1 MAISRDQG
9 VFLQVT
15 FYNRG
20 MLKRICVFCGSSS
33 GVHSSY
39 AEAAQAVGRLLCR
52 RGVELVYGGGNVGL
66 MGVLADACLAEG
78 GRVIGVIPQALVDKE
93 VAHLGLT
100 ELRVVSSM
108 HERKAI
114 MAELSDAFAALPGG
128 YGTWEELFE
137 MLTWTQLGIQRK
149 PCGLLNVNGY
159 YDPLLKLADQAVS
172 EGFLRE
178 ANRELLL
185 SDDEP
190 ERLLDRLSRFDFQPE
205 KNPHDREGTND

>member
-1 MAISRDQG
+1 
-9 VFLQVT
+9 
-15 FYNRG
+15 

-33 GVHSSY
+33 GVNALY
-39 AEAAQAVGRLLCR
+39 TEAAQAVGRLLCR

-93 VAHLGLT
+93 VAHQGLT
-100 ELRVVSSM
+100 KLRVVSSM
-108 HERKAI
+108 HERKAV

-159 YDPLLKLADQAVS
+159 YDPLLELADQAVS

-178 ANRELLL
+178 VNRELLL

-190 ERLLDRLSRFDFQPE
+190 VRLLDRLSRSDY
-205 KNPHDREGTND
+205 

>member
-1 MAISRDQG
+1 
-9 VFLQVT
+9 
-15 FYNRG
+15 

-33 GVHSSY
+33 GVHVSY
-39 AEAAQAVGRLLCR
+39 AHEAQAVGKLLCR
-52 RGVELVYGGGNVGL
+52 RGIELVYGGGNVGL

-93 VAHLGLT
+93 VAHSGLT

-114 MAELSDAFAALPGG
+114 MADLSDAFMALPGG

-137 MLTWTQLGIQRK
+137 MLTWSQLGIHGK

-159 YDPLLKLADQAVS
+159 YDPLLELADKAVS
-172 EGFLRE
+172 EGFLRGV
-178 ANRELLL
+178 NRDLLL
-185 SDDEP
+185 SDDDP
-190 ERLLDRLSRFDFQPE
+190 ERLLDRLSSYSLPVVE
-205 KNPHDREGTND
+205 KWIGRQER